1 MVRIERKWQPSKRA
15 PHRNVRGGVLLIMR
29 TQPAKALPKVVSA
42 AKWQAAHEKL
52 LAKEKA
58 ATRRHDES

>member
-1 MVRIERKWQPSKRA
+1 
-15 PHRNVRGGVLLIMR
+15 MR
-29 TQPAKALPKVVSA
+29 TQPTKAFPKVVSA

-58 ATRRHDES
+58 ATRARDMFE